1 MACAPNSIFMLLS
14 TTALPCLNLS
24 LNNLFLLRMK
34 SKSSSKEK
42 NTEFHVTNFKASQ
55 LTSHITFTLFALSG
69 SPATVTDNEKSS
81 GTEGQENQFT
91 NCVLCDPFTL
101 NLHA

>member
-1 MACAPNSIFMLLS
+1 MACAPNSIFMLQS
-14 TTALPCLNLS
+14 TIALPCLNLS
-24 LNNLFLLRMK
+24 LNNLFPLRMK
-34 SKSSSKEK
+34 SKSNSKK
-42 NTEFHVTNFKASQ
+42 KTEFHVTNFKVSQ
-55 LTSHITFTLFALSG
+55 FTSHITLTLFALSG
-69 SPATVTDNEKSS
+69 SPATVTDNEKSP